1 MEKNDHKTRHI
12 ELHRSLD
19 ELVAD
24 FITHT
29 KNLPSK
35 TIVMELIMWS
45 AKQTDNPT
53 EEENGR

>member
-1 MEKNDHKTRHI
+1 MLKKLHIQRHI
-12 ELHRSLD
+12 ELHKNLD

-35 TIVMELIMWS
+35 TTIIELMKWS
-45 AKQTDNPT
+45 HSQTLEPT
-53 EEENGR
+53 NIKSNT